1 MTSLFLPISWYFE
14 ASFQSIQGIR
24 MNQNSEFDIVTLIE
38 LAKRN
43 KYERAVAGFHTLDRI
58 ERLELP
64 KKIKA
69 RKLAVQAMFALA
81 SEEVQY
87 QYFTREERIQ
97 LDQEANLSN
106 ASYSKFNGLF
116 EAPQAPIAEEDTE
129 EDFIPEEAP
138 RPILDGDEDE
148 DSLDSD
154 DDEDEEDDEDE
165 DDEDDDDDDE
175 DEDEELEDDDE
186 EEEEEPKKEED

>member
-1 MTSLFLPISWYFE
+1 
-14 ASFQSIQGIR
+14 

-97 LDQEANLSN
+97 LDQEANINN

-165 DDEDDDDDDE
+165 DDEDDEDDD
-175 DEDEELEDDDE
+175 ELEDDEDE
-186 EEEEEPKKEED
+186 EEEEETEKEED

>member
-1 MTSLFLPISWYFE
+1 M
-14 ASFQSIQGIR
+14 QGIR

-81 SEEVQY
+81 NEEVQY
-87 QYFTREERIQ
+87 QYFTKEERIQ
-97 LDQEANLSN
+97 LDREANLTN
-106 ASYSKFNGLF
+106 ESYSKFNGLF

-138 RPILDGDEDE
+138 RPILDGE
-148 DSLDSD
+148 
-154 DDEDEEDDEDE
+154 EDEEDSL
-165 DDEDDDDDDE
+165 DEDDDDDDE
-175 DEDEELEDDDE
+175 DDDNEDEDEDDFDEDEEESE
-186 EEEEEPKKEED
+186 KEED

>member
-1 MTSLFLPISWYFE
+1 M
-14 ASFQSIQGIR
+14 QGIR

-81 SEEVQY
+81 NEEVQY
-87 QYFTREERIQ
+87 QYFTKEERIQ
-97 LDQEANLSN
+97 LDKEANLTN
-106 ASYSKFNGLF
+106 ESYSKFNGLF

-138 RPILDGDEDE
+138 RPILDGEEDEE
-148 DSLDSD
+148 DSLD
-154 DDEDEEDDEDE
+154 EEEE
-165 DDEDDDDDDE
+165 DDDDDE
-175 DEDEELEDDDE
+175 DDDNEDEDEDDFDEDEEESE
-186 EEEEEPKKEED
+186 KEED

>member
-1 MTSLFLPISWYFE
+1 MTTIFLLISWYFE
-14 ASFQSIQGIR
+14 VSFQSIQGIR

-87 QYFTREERIQ
+87 QYFTKEERIQ
-97 LDQEANLSN
+97 LDREANLTN
-106 ASYSKFNGLF
+106 ESYSKFNGLF

-138 RPILDGDEDE
+138 RPILDGEDDEDE
-148 DSLDSD
+148 DSLD
-154 DDEDEEDDEDE
+154 EE
-165 DDEDDDDDDE
+165 DDDDDE
-175 DEDEELEDDDE
+175 DEDDFDEDE
-186 EEEEEPKKEED
+186 EDSEKEED

>member
-1 MTSLFLPISWYFE
+1 
-14 ASFQSIQGIR
+14 

-43 KYERAVAGFHTLDRI
+43 KYEKAVAGFHTLDRI

-64 KKIKA
+64 KKIKS

-87 QYFTREERIQ
+87 QYFTKEERIK

-106 ASYSKFNGLF
+106 ESYSKFNGLF

-138 RPILDGDEDE
+138 RPILDGDEEDE
-148 DSLDSD
+148 DSLD
-154 DDEDEEDDEDE
+154 DDEEEDDDEEDDDE
-165 DDEDDDDDDE
+165 DDEDDEEEEDNEEE
-175 DEDEELEDDDE
+175 DED
-186 EEEEEPKKEED
+186 

>member
-1 MTSLFLPISWYFE
+1 
-14 ASFQSIQGIR
+14 

-43 KYERAVAGFHTLDRI
+43 KYEKAVAGFHTLDRI

-64 KKIKA
+64 KKIKS

-87 QYFTREERIQ
+87 QYFTKEERIK

-106 ASYSKFNGLF
+106 ESYSKFNGLF

-138 RPILDGDEDE
+138 RPILDGDEEDE
-148 DSLDSD
+148 DSLDD
-154 DDEDEEDDEDE
+154 DDEEDDDEEDDDEEDE
-165 DDEDDDDDDE
+165 DDEEEEDNEEE
-175 DEDEELEDDDE
+175 DED
-186 EEEEEPKKEED
+186 

>member
-1 MTSLFLPISWYFE
+1 
-14 ASFQSIQGIR
+14 

>member
-1 MTSLFLPISWYFE
+1 M
-14 ASFQSIQGIR
+14 QGIR

-81 SEEVQY
+81 NEEVQY
-87 QYFTREERIQ
+87 QYFTKEERIQ
-97 LDQEANLSN
+97 LDKEANLTN
-106 ASYSKFNGLF
+106 ESYSKFNGLF

-138 RPILDGDEDE
+138 RPILDGEEDEE
-148 DSLDSD
+148 DSLDEED
-154 DDEDEEDDEDE
+154 DDEDDDNEDEDE
-165 DDEDDDDDDE
+165 DDF
-175 DEDEELEDDDE
+175 DEDEEESE
-186 EEEEEPKKEED
+186 KEED

>member
-1 MTSLFLPISWYFE
+1 M
-14 ASFQSIQGIR
+14 QGIR

-81 SEEVQY
+81 NEEVQY
-87 QYFTREERIQ
+87 QYFTKEERIQ
-97 LDQEANLSN
+97 LDREANLTN
-106 ASYSKFNGLF
+106 ESYSKFNGLF

-138 RPILDGDEDE
+138 RPILDGEDEE
-148 DSLDSD
+148 DSLDE
-154 DDEDEEDDEDE
+154 DEDEEDDDDDDNEDEDE
-165 DDEDDDDDDE
+165 DDF
-175 DEDEELEDDDE
+175 DEDEEESE
-186 EEEEEPKKEED
+186 KEED

>member
-1 MTSLFLPISWYFE
+1 
-14 ASFQSIQGIR
+14 

-43 KYERAVAGFHTLDRI
+43 KYEKAVAGFHTLDRI

-64 KKIKA
+64 KKIKS

-87 QYFTREERIQ
+87 QYFTKEERIK

-106 ASYSKFNGLF
+106 ESYSKFNGLF

-138 RPILDGDEDE
+138 RPILDGDEEDE
-148 DSLDSD
+148 DSLDDED
-154 DDEDEEDDEDE
+154 DDEEDE
-165 DDEDDDDDDE
+165 DDED
-175 DEDEELEDDDE
+175 EEEEEEEDDE
-186 EEEEEPKKEED
+186 EEEDNEEEDED

>member
-1 MTSLFLPISWYFE
+1 M
-14 ASFQSIQGIR
+14 QGIR

-81 SEEVQY
+81 NEEVQY
-87 QYFTREERIQ
+87 QYFTKEERIQ
-97 LDQEANLSN
+97 LDKEANLTN
-106 ASYSKFNGLF
+106 ESYSKFNGLF

-138 RPILDGDEDE
+138 RPILDG
-148 DSLDSD
+148 
-154 DDEDEEDDEDE
+154 EE
-165 DDEDDDDDDE
+165 DDDDDE
-175 DEDEELEDDDE
+175 DDDNEDEDEDDFDEDEEESE
-186 EEEEEPKKEED
+186 KEED

>member
-1 MTSLFLPISWYFE
+1 
-14 ASFQSIQGIR
+14 

-87 QYFTREERIQ
+87 QYFTKEERIQ
-97 LDQEANLSN
+97 LDREANLTN
-106 ASYSKFNGLF
+106 ESYSKFNGLF

-129 EDFIPEEAP
+129 EDFIPEETP
-138 RPILDGDEDE
+138 RPILDGEDDEDE
-148 DSLDSD
+148 DSLD
-154 DDEDEEDDEDE
+154 EE
-165 DDEDDDDDDE
+165 DDDDDE
-175 DEDEELEDDDE
+175 DEDEDDDNEDEDDFDEDE
-186 EEEEEPKKEED
+186 EDSEKEED

>member
-1 MTSLFLPISWYFE
+1 
-14 ASFQSIQGIR
+14 

-43 KYERAVAGFHTLDRI
+43 KYEKAVAGFHTLDRI

-64 KKIKA
+64 KKIKS

-87 QYFTREERIQ
+87 QYFTKEERIK

-106 ASYSKFNGLF
+106 ESYSKFNGLF

-138 RPILDGDEDE
+138 RPILDGDEEDE
-148 DSLDSD
+148 DSLDDDEDDDNEDDDDDEED
-154 DDEDEEDDEDE
+154 DDEDEE
-165 DDEDDDDDDE
+165 
-175 DEDEELEDDDE
+175 E
-186 EEEEEPKKEED
+186 EEEEDNEEEDED

>member
-1 MTSLFLPISWYFE
+1 
-14 ASFQSIQGIR
+14 

-43 KYERAVAGFHTLDRI
+43 KYEKAVAGFHTLDRI

-64 KKIKA
+64 KKIKS

-87 QYFTREERIQ
+87 QYFTKEERIK

-106 ASYSKFNGLF
+106 ESYSKFNGLF

-138 RPILDGDEDE
+138 RPILDGDEEDE
-148 DSLDSD
+148 DSLD
-154 DDEDEEDDEDE
+154 DE
-165 DDEDDDDDDE
+165 
-175 DEDEELEDDDE
+175 EDDDE
-186 EEEEEPKKEED
+186 EDDDEDDEEEEDNEEEDED

>member
-1 MTSLFLPISWYFE
+1 
-14 ASFQSIQGIR
+14 

-81 SEEVQY
+81 NEEVQY
-87 QYFTREERIQ
+87 QYFTKEERIQ
-97 LDQEANLSN
+97 LDKEANLTN
-106 ASYSKFNGLF
+106 ESYSKFNGLF

-138 RPILDGDEDE
+138 RPILDGE
-148 DSLDSD
+148 
-154 DDEDEEDDEDE
+154 EDEEDD
-165 DDEDDDDDDE
+165 DDEDDDNEDE
-175 DEDEELEDDDE
+175 DEDDFDEDE
-186 EEEEEPKKEED
+186 EESEKEED

>member
-1 MTSLFLPISWYFE
+1 
-14 ASFQSIQGIR
+14 

-81 SEEVQY
+81 NEEVQY
-87 QYFTREERIQ
+87 QYFTKEERIQ
-97 LDQEANLSN
+97 LDKEANLTN
-106 ASYSKFNGLF
+106 ESYSKFNGLF

-138 RPILDGDEDE
+138 RPILDGEEDEE
-148 DSLDSD
+148 DSLD
-154 DDEDEEDDEDE
+154 EE
-165 DDEDDDDDDE
+165 DDDDDE
-175 DEDEELEDDDE
+175 DDDNEDEDEDDFDEDEEESE
-186 EEEEEPKKEED
+186 KEED

>member
-1 MTSLFLPISWYFE
+1 
-14 ASFQSIQGIR
+14 
-24 MNQNSEFDIVTLIE
+24 MNQLNPEFDIVTLIE

-43 KYERAVAGFHTLDRI
+43 KYEKAVAGFHTLDRI

-69 RKLAVQAMFALA
+69 RKLAVQAMYALA

-87 QYFTREERIQ
+87 GYFTKEERIV
-97 LDQEANLSN
+97 LDQEANITN

-148 DSLDSD
+148 EGLDA
-154 DDEDEEDDEDE
+154 DEDEEEEEDEDDEEDEDE
-165 DDEDDDDDDE
+165 DDDE
-175 DEDEELEDDDE
+175 EDEEEKLDDDDE
-186 EEEEEPKKEED
+186 EEEVAEKKED

>member
-1 MTSLFLPISWYFE
+1 
-14 ASFQSIQGIR
+14 

-43 KYERAVAGFHTLDRI
+43 KYEKAVAGFHTLDRI

-64 KKIKA
+64 KKIKS

-87 QYFTREERIQ
+87 QYFTKEERIK

-106 ASYSKFNGLF
+106 ESYSKFNGLF

-138 RPILDGDEDE
+138 RPILDGDEEDE
-148 DSLDSD
+148 DSLDDED
-154 DDEDEEDDEDE
+154 DDEE
-165 DDEDDDDDDE
+165 DDDDDE
-175 DEDEELEDDDE
+175 DDDEDDE
-186 EEEEEPKKEED
+186 EEEEDNEEEDED

>member
-1 MTSLFLPISWYFE
+1 
-14 ASFQSIQGIR
+14 

-81 SEEVQY
+81 NEEVQY
-87 QYFTREERIQ
+87 QYFTKEERIQ
-97 LDQEANLSN
+97 LDKEANLTN
-106 ASYSKFNGLF
+106 ESYSKFNGLF

-138 RPILDGDEDE
+138 RPILDG
-148 DSLDSD
+148 
-154 DDEDEEDDEDE
+154 EE
-165 DDEDDDDDDE
+165 DDDDDE
-175 DEDEELEDDDE
+175 DDDNEDEDEDDFDEDEEESE
-186 EEEEEPKKEED
+186 KEED

>member
-1 MTSLFLPISWYFE
+1 M
-14 ASFQSIQGIR
+14 QGIR

-81 SEEVQY
+81 NEEVQY
-87 QYFTREERIQ
+87 QYFTKEERIQ
-97 LDQEANLSN
+97 LDKEANLTN
-106 ASYSKFNGLF
+106 ESYSKFNGLF

-138 RPILDGDEDE
+138 RPILDGE
-148 DSLDSD
+148 
-154 DDEDEEDDEDE
+154 EDEEDSLEEEEED
-165 DDEDDDDDDE
+165 DDDDDDE
-175 DEDEELEDDDE
+175 DEDEDDFDEDE
-186 EEEEEPKKEED
+186 EESEKEED

>member
-1 MTSLFLPISWYFE
+1 
-14 ASFQSIQGIR
+14 

-81 SEEVQY
+81 NEEVQY
-87 QYFTREERIQ
+87 QYFTKEERIQ
-97 LDQEANLSN
+97 LDREANLTN
-106 ASYSKFNGLF
+106 ESYSKFNGLF

-138 RPILDGDEDE
+138 RPILDGE
-148 DSLDSD
+148 
-154 DDEDEEDDEDE
+154 EDEEDSL
-165 DDEDDDDDDE
+165 DEDDDDDDE
-175 DEDEELEDDDE
+175 DDDNEDEDEDDFDEDEEESE
-186 EEEEEPKKEED
+186 KEED

>member
-1 MTSLFLPISWYFE
+1 
-14 ASFQSIQGIR
+14 

-81 SEEVQY
+81 NEEVQY
-87 QYFTREERIQ
+87 QYFTKEERIQ
-97 LDQEANLSN
+97 LDKEANLTN
-106 ASYSKFNGLF
+106 ESYSKFNGLF

-138 RPILDGDEDE
+138 RPILDGEEDEE
-148 DSLDSD
+148 DSLD
-154 DDEDEEDDEDE
+154 EEE
-165 DDEDDDDDDE
+165 DDDDDE
-175 DEDEELEDDDE
+175 DDDNEDEDEDDFDEDEEESE
-186 EEEEEPKKEED
+186 KEED

>member
-1 MTSLFLPISWYFE
+1 
-14 ASFQSIQGIR
+14 
-24 MNQNSEFDIVTLIE
+24 MNQLNPEFDIVTLIE

-43 KYERAVAGFHTLDRI
+43 KYEKAVAGFHTLDRI

-81 SEEVQY
+81 TEEVQY
-87 QYFTREERIQ
+87 AYFTKEERIQ
-97 LDQEANLSN
+97 LDQEANITN

-148 DSLDSD
+148 DGLDSD
-154 DDEDEEDDEDE
+154 DDEDEDEDEEEDE
-165 DDEDDDDDDE
+165 DDDEDDDE
-175 DEDEELEDDDE
+175 DEDEEKLDDDDE
-186 EEEEEPKKEED
+186 EEEVAEKKED

>member
-1 MTSLFLPISWYFE
+1 
-14 ASFQSIQGIR
+14 
-24 MNQNSEFDIVTLIE
+24 MNQNSEFDIVTLIK

-43 KYERAVAGFHTLDRI
+43 KYEKAVAGFHTLDRI

-64 KKIKA
+64 KKIKS

-87 QYFTREERIQ
+87 QYFTKEERIK

-106 ASYSKFNGLF
+106 ESYSKFNGLF

-138 RPILDGDEDE
+138 RPILDGDEEDE
-148 DSLDSD
+148 DSLDDED
-154 DDEDEEDDEDE
+154 DDE
-165 DDEDDDDDDE
+165 EDDDDDDE
-175 DEDEELEDDDE
+175 DDDEDDE
-186 EEEEEPKKEED
+186 EEEDED

>member
-1 MTSLFLPISWYFE
+1 
-14 ASFQSIQGIR
+14 

-43 KYERAVAGFHTLDRI
+43 KYEKAVAGFHTLDRI

-64 KKIKA
+64 KKIKS

-87 QYFTREERIQ
+87 QYFTKEERIK

-106 ASYSKFNGLF
+106 ESYSKFNGLF

-138 RPILDGDEDE
+138 RPILDGDEEDE
-148 DSLDSD
+148 DSLDD
-154 DDEDEEDDEDE
+154 DDEE
-165 DDEDDDDDDE
+165 
-175 DEDEELEDDDE
+175 EDDDE
-186 EEEEEPKKEED
+186 EDDDEDDEEEEDNEEEDED

>member
-1 MTSLFLPISWYFE
+1 
-14 ASFQSIQGIR
+14 

-43 KYERAVAGFHTLDRI
+43 KYEKAVAGFHTLDRI

-64 KKIKA
+64 KKIKS

-87 QYFTREERIQ
+87 QYFTKEERIK

-106 ASYSKFNGLF
+106 ESYSKFNGLF

-138 RPILDGDEDE
+138 RPILDGDEEDE
-148 DSLDSD
+148 DSL
-154 DDEDEEDDEDE
+154 
-165 DDEDDDDDDE
+165 DDEDDDDEEDDDE
-175 DEDEELEDDDE
+175 DDE
-186 EEEEEPKKEED
+186 EEEEEDNEEEDED

>member
-1 MTSLFLPISWYFE
+1 MTTIFLLISWYLE
-14 ASFQSIQGIR
+14 VSFQSIQGIR

-87 QYFTREERIQ
+87 QYFTKEERIQ
-97 LDQEANLSN
+97 LDREANLTN
-106 ASYSKFNGLF
+106 ESYSKFNGLF

-138 RPILDGDEDE
+138 RPILDG
-148 DSLDSD
+148 
-154 DDEDEEDDEDE
+154 EDDEDE
-165 DDEDDDDDDE
+165 NSLDEDDDDE
-175 DEDEELEDDDE
+175 DEDDFDEDE
-186 EEEEEPKKEED
+186 EDSEKEED

>member
-1 MTSLFLPISWYFE
+1 MTTIFLLISWYFE
-14 ASFQSIQGIR
+14 VSFQSIQGIR

-87 QYFTREERIQ
+87 QYFTKEERIQ
-97 LDQEANLSN
+97 LDREANLTN
-106 ASYSKFNGLF
+106 ESYSKFNGLF

-138 RPILDGDEDE
+138 RPILDGEDDEDE
-148 DSLDSD
+148 DSL
-154 DDEDEEDDEDE
+154 
-165 DDEDDDDDDE
+165 DEDDDDDDE
-175 DEDEELEDDDE
+175 DEDEEDDNEDEDDFDEDE
-186 EEEEEPKKEED
+186 EDSEKEED

>member
-1 MTSLFLPISWYFE
+1 
-14 ASFQSIQGIR
+14 

-43 KYERAVAGFHTLDRI
+43 KYEKAVAGFHTLDRI

-64 KKIKA
+64 KKIKS

-87 QYFTREERIQ
+87 QYFTKEERIK

-106 ASYSKFNGLF
+106 ESYSKFNGLF

-138 RPILDGDEDE
+138 RPILDGDEEDE
-148 DSLDSD
+148 DSLD
-154 DDEDEEDDEDE
+154 DE
-165 DDEDDDDDDE
+165 DDDNEDDDDDEEDDDE
-175 DEDEELEDDDE
+175 DDE
-186 EEEEEPKKEED
+186 EEEDNEEEDED

>member
-1 MTSLFLPISWYFE
+1 
-14 ASFQSIQGIR
+14 

-43 KYERAVAGFHTLDRI
+43 KYEKAVAGFHTLDRI

-64 KKIKA
+64 KKIKS

-87 QYFTREERIQ
+87 QYFTKEERIK

-106 ASYSKFNGLF
+106 ESYSKFNGLF

-138 RPILDGDEDE
+138 RPILDGDEEDE
-148 DSLDSD
+148 DSLD
-154 DDEDEEDDEDE
+154 DE
-165 DDEDDDDDDE
+165 
-175 DEDEELEDDDE
+175 EDDDE
-186 EEEEEPKKEED
+186 EDDDEDDEEEEDNEEEDNEEEDED

>member
-1 MTSLFLPISWYFE
+1 
-14 ASFQSIQGIR
+14 
-24 MNQNSEFDIVTLIE
+24 MNQNLEFDIVTLIE

-64 KKIKA
+64 RKIKA

-81 SEEVQY
+81 NEEVQY
-87 QYFTREERIQ
+87 QYFTKEERIQ
-97 LDQEANLSN
+97 LDKEANLTN
-106 ASYSKFNGLF
+106 ESYSKFNGLF

-138 RPILDGDEDE
+138 RPILDGEEDEE
-148 DSLDSD
+148 DSLDED
-154 DDEDEEDDEDE
+154 DEEDDKDEDE
-165 DDEDDDDDDE
+165 DDF
-175 DEDEELEDDDE
+175 DEDEEESE
-186 EEEEEPKKEED
+186 KEED